1 MEVILIENI
10 EKLGKIGDVVKVKDG
25 YARNYLIPKK
35 KVLRANKENLKVF
48 EEKKSIIESE
58 EKKRKEKSEEIAK
71 KIKDLEII
79 IIRNAA
85 ENGQLYGSV
94 TSKDIVKE
102 IVLLNKIELLN
113 EQINLKK
120 TLKSIGVYEVEIS
133 VYTDLKIKILVSVA
147 KTKELGLKQIKEFKN
162 PKKIKKIQ
170 KKEDMAN
177 KKNETEDNTELNTKD
192 LISEIEK
199 KEEIKP
205 KKEINKIPTKK
216 KEKTKLKMISS
227 TKPYSRSD
235 RLSDQI
241 HHIVANIFIK
251 EYPVTYCDLLTV
263 TKVEVTR
270 NLRLAKIY
278 LRNQ

>member
-10 EKLGKIGDVVKVKDG
+10 EKLGKVGDVVKVKDG

-48 EEKKSIIESE
+48 DEKKSVIETE

-71 KIKDLEII
+71 KIKNLEII

-102 IVLLNKIELLN
+102 ILLLNKIELLN

-120 TLKSIGVYEVEIS
+120 TLKSIGVHEVEIS
-133 VYTDLKIKILVSVA
+133 VYTDLKIKILVVVA
-147 KTKELGLKQIKEFKN
+147 KTKELGLKQIKEFKS

-170 KKEDMAN
+170 KKEDVDN
-177 KKNETEDNTELNTKD
+177 KKNETGEKTELNTKD

-199 KEEIKP
+199 KEEITIKSS
-205 KKEINKIPTKK
+205 KTKEKTPITKK
-216 KEKTKLKMISS
+216 KKNKK
-227 TKPYSRSD
+227 
-235 RLSDQI
+235 
-241 HHIVANIFIK
+241 
-251 EYPVTYCDLLTV
+251 
-263 TKVEVTR
+263 
-270 NLRLAKIY
+270 
-278 LRNQ
+278 

>member
-10 EKLGKIGDVVKVKDG
+10 EKLGKVGDVVKVKDG

-48 EEKKSIIESE
+48 DEKKSVIEAE

-79 IIRNAA
+79 IIRNVA

-102 IVLLNKIELLN
+102 IFLLNKIELAN

-120 TLKSIGVYEVEIS
+120 TLKSIGVYEVKIS
-133 VYTDLKIKILVSVA
+133 VYTDLKIKILVIVA
-147 KTKELGLKQIKEFKN
+147 KTKELGLEQIKEFKS

-170 KKEDMAN
+170 KKEDVDN
-177 KKNETEDNTELNTKD
+177 KKNETEEKTELNTKD

-199 KEEIKP
+199 KEEITIKSSETKEKKP
-205 KKEINKIPTKK
+205 IIKK
-216 KEKTKLKMISS
+216 KKNKK
-227 TKPYSRSD
+227 
-235 RLSDQI
+235 
-241 HHIVANIFIK
+241 
-251 EYPVTYCDLLTV
+251 
-263 TKVEVTR
+263 
-270 NLRLAKIY
+270 
-278 LRNQ
+278 

>member
-10 EKLGKIGDVVKVKDG
+10 EKLGKVGDVVKVKDG
-25 YARNYLIPKK
+25 YAKNYLIPKK

-48 EEKKSIIESE
+48 EEKKSVIEAE
-58 EKKRKEKSEEIAK
+58 EKKRKIKSEEIAK
-71 KIKDLEII
+71 KIKDLEVI

-102 IVLLNKIELLN
+102 ILLLNKIELLN

-133 VYTDLKIKILVSVA
+133 VYTDLKIKILVVVA
-147 KTKELGLKQIKEFKN
+147 KTKELGLKQIKEFKS

-170 KKEDMAN
+170 KKEDVDN
-177 KKNETEDNTELNTKD
+177 KKNETEEKTELNTKD

-199 KEEIKP
+199 KEEITIKSSKTKEKKP
-205 KKEINKIPTKK
+205 ITKK
-216 KEKTKLKMISS
+216 KKKK
-227 TKPYSRSD
+227 K
-235 RLSDQI
+235 
-241 HHIVANIFIK
+241 
-251 EYPVTYCDLLTV
+251 
-263 TKVEVTR
+263 
-270 NLRLAKIY
+270 
-278 LRNQ
+278 

>member
-10 EKLGKIGDVVKVKDG
+10 EKLGKVGDVVKVKDG

-48 EEKKSIIESE
+48 DEKKSAIETE
-58 EKKRKEKSEEIAK
+58 EKKRKKKSEEIAK
-71 KIKDLEII
+71 KIKNLEII
-79 IIRNAA
+79 IIRNAS

-102 IVLLNKIELLN
+102 ILLLNKIELLN

-133 VYTDLKIKILVSVA
+133 VYTDLKIKILVVVA
-147 KTKELGLKQIKEFKN
+147 KTKELGLKQIKEFKS

-170 KKEDMAN
+170 KKEDVDN
-177 KKNETEDNTELNTKD
+177 KKNETEEKTELNTKD

-199 KEEIKP
+199 KEEITIKSSKTKEKKP
-205 KKEINKIPTKK
+205 ITKK
-216 KEKTKLKMISS
+216 KKNKK
-227 TKPYSRSD
+227 
-235 RLSDQI
+235 
-241 HHIVANIFIK
+241 
-251 EYPVTYCDLLTV
+251 
-263 TKVEVTR
+263 
-270 NLRLAKIY
+270 
-278 LRNQ
+278 

>member
-10 EKLGKIGDVVKVKDG
+10 EKLGKVGDVVKVKDG

-48 EEKKSIIESE
+48 DEKKSVIEAE

-71 KIKDLEII
+71 KIKNLEII

-102 IVLLNKIELLN
+102 ILLLNKIELLN

-133 VYTDLKIKILVSVA
+133 VYTDLKIKILVVVA
-147 KTKELGLKQIKEFKN
+147 KTKELGLKQIKEFKS

-170 KKEDMAN
+170 KKEDVDN
-177 KKNETEDNTELNTKD
+177 KKNGTEEKTELNTKD

-199 KEEIKP
+199 KEEITIKSSKTKEKKP
-205 KKEINKIPTKK
+205 ITKK
-216 KEKTKLKMISS
+216 KKNKK
-227 TKPYSRSD
+227 
-235 RLSDQI
+235 
-241 HHIVANIFIK
+241 
-251 EYPVTYCDLLTV
+251 
-263 TKVEVTR
+263 
-270 NLRLAKIY
+270 
-278 LRNQ
+278 

>member
-10 EKLGKIGDVVKVKDG
+10 EKLGKVGDVVKVKDG

-48 EEKKSIIESE
+48 DEKKSVIEAE

-71 KIKDLEII
+71 KIKNLEII
-79 IIRNAA
+79 IIKNAA
-85 ENGQLYGSV
+85 ENDQLYGSV

-102 IVLLNKIELLN
+102 ILLLNKIELLN

-133 VYTDLKIKILVSVA
+133 VYTDLKIKILVVVA
-147 KTKELGLKQIKEFKN
+147 KTKELGLKQIKEFKS

-170 KKEDMAN
+170 KKEDVDN
-177 KKNETEDNTELNTKD
+177 KKNETEEKTELNTKD

-199 KEEIKP
+199 KEEITIKSSKTKEKKP
-205 KKEINKIPTKK
+205 ITKK
-216 KEKTKLKMISS
+216 KKNKK
-227 TKPYSRSD
+227 
-235 RLSDQI
+235 
-241 HHIVANIFIK
+241 
-251 EYPVTYCDLLTV
+251 
-263 TKVEVTR
+263 
-270 NLRLAKIY
+270 
-278 LRNQ
+278 

>member
-10 EKLGKIGDVVKVKDG
+10 EKLGKVGDVVKVKDG

-48 EEKKSIIESE
+48 DEKKSVIEAE

-71 KIKDLEII
+71 KIKNLEII

-102 IVLLNKIELLN
+102 ILLLNKIELLN

-133 VYTDLKIKILVSVA
+133 VYTDLKIKILVVVA
-147 KTKELGLKQIKEFKN
+147 KTKELGLKQIKEFKS

-170 KKEDMAN
+170 KKEDVDN
-177 KKNETEDNTELNTKD
+177 KKNETEEKTELNTKD

-199 KEEIKP
+199 KEEITIKSSKTKEKKP
-205 KKEINKIPTKK
+205 ITRKEKK
-216 KEKTKLKMISS
+216 KK
-227 TKPYSRSD
+227 
-235 RLSDQI
+235 
-241 HHIVANIFIK
+241 
-251 EYPVTYCDLLTV
+251 
-263 TKVEVTR
+263 
-270 NLRLAKIY
+270 
-278 LRNQ
+278 

>member
-10 EKLGKIGDVVKVKDG
+10 EKLGKVGDVVKVKDG

-48 EEKKSIIESE
+48 DEKKSVIEAE

-71 KIKDLEII
+71 KIKNLEII

-102 IVLLNKIELLN
+102 ILLLNKIELLN

-133 VYTDLKIKILVSVA
+133 VYTDLKIKILVIVA
-147 KTKELGLKQIKEFKN
+147 KTKELGLEQIKEFKS

-170 KKEDMAN
+170 KKEDVGN
-177 KKNETEDNTELNTKD
+177 KKNETEEKTELNTKD

-199 KEEIKP
+199 KEEITIKSSKTKEKKP
-205 KKEINKIPTKK
+205 ITKK
-216 KEKTKLKMISS
+216 KKNKK
-227 TKPYSRSD
+227 
-235 RLSDQI
+235 
-241 HHIVANIFIK
+241 
-251 EYPVTYCDLLTV
+251 
-263 TKVEVTR
+263 
-270 NLRLAKIY
+270 
-278 LRNQ
+278 

>member
-10 EKLGKIGDVVKVKDG
+10 EKLGKVGDVVKVKDG

-48 EEKKSIIESE
+48 DEKKSVIEAE

-71 KIKDLEII
+71 KIKNLEII

-102 IVLLNKIELLN
+102 ILLLNKIELLN

-133 VYTDLKIKILVSVA
+133 VYTDLKIKILVVVA
-147 KTKELGLKQIKEFKN
+147 KTKELGLKQIKEFKS

-170 KKEDMAN
+170 KKEDVDN
-177 KKNETEDNTELNTKD
+177 KKNETEKKTELNTKD

-199 KEEIKP
+199 KEEITIKSSKTKEKKP
-205 KKEINKIPTKK
+205 ITKK
-216 KEKTKLKMISS
+216 KKNKK
-227 TKPYSRSD
+227 
-235 RLSDQI
+235 
-241 HHIVANIFIK
+241 
-251 EYPVTYCDLLTV
+251 
-263 TKVEVTR
+263 
-270 NLRLAKIY
+270 
-278 LRNQ
+278 

>member
-10 EKLGKIGDVVKVKDG
+10 EKLGKVGDVVKVKDG

-48 EEKKSIIESE
+48 DEKKSVIEAE

-71 KIKDLEII
+71 KIKNLEII

-85 ENGQLYGSV
+85 ENDQLYGSV

-102 IVLLNKIELLN
+102 ILLLNKIELLN

-133 VYTDLKIKILVSVA
+133 VYTDLKIKILVVVA
-147 KTKELGLKQIKEFKN
+147 KTKELGLKQIKEFKS

-170 KKEDMAN
+170 KKEDVDN
-177 KKNETEDNTELNTKD
+177 KKNETEEKTELNTKD

-199 KEEIKP
+199 KEEITIKSSKTKEKKP
-205 KKEINKIPTKK
+205 ITKK
-216 KEKTKLKMISS
+216 KKNKK
-227 TKPYSRSD
+227 
-235 RLSDQI
+235 
-241 HHIVANIFIK
+241 
-251 EYPVTYCDLLTV
+251 
-263 TKVEVTR
+263 
-270 NLRLAKIY
+270 
-278 LRNQ
+278 

>member
-10 EKLGKIGDVVKVKDG
+10 EKLGKVGDVVKVKDG

-48 EEKKSIIESE
+48 DEKKSVIESE

-71 KIKDLEII
+71 KIKNLEII

-94 TSKDIVKE
+94 TSKDVVKE
-102 IVLLNKIELLN
+102 ILLLNKIELLN

-120 TLKSIGVYEVEIS
+120 TLKSIGVHEVEIS
-133 VYTDLKIKILVSVA
+133 VYTDLKIKILVIVA
-147 KTKELGLKQIKEFKN
+147 KTKELGLEQIKEFKS

-170 KKEDMAN
+170 KKEDVDN
-177 KKNETEDNTELNTKD
+177 KKNETEEKTELNTKD

-199 KEEIKP
+199 KEEITIKSSKTKGKKP
-205 KKEINKIPTKK
+205 ITKK
-216 KEKTKLKMISS
+216 KKNKK
-227 TKPYSRSD
+227 
-235 RLSDQI
+235 
-241 HHIVANIFIK
+241 
-251 EYPVTYCDLLTV
+251 
-263 TKVEVTR
+263 
-270 NLRLAKIY
+270 
-278 LRNQ
+278 

>member
-10 EKLGKIGDVVKVKDG
+10 EKLGKVGDVVKVKDG

-35 KVLRANKENLKVF
+35 KVLRASKENLKIF
-48 EEKKSIIESE
+48 EEKKLEIEAE

-71 KIKDLEII
+71 KIKGLEII

-102 IVLLNKIELLN
+102 ILILNKIKLLN

-120 TLKSIGVYEVEIS
+120 PLKSIGAYEVAIS

-147 KTKELGLKQIKEFKN
+147 KTKEIGLEQIKEFKN
-162 PKKIKKIQ
+162 PKKIKKVQ
-170 KKEDMAN
+170 KKEDVNN
-177 KKNETEDNTELNTKD
+177 KKKETEGKNELNTKD
-192 LISEIEK
+192 LINVIEK

-205 KKEINKIPTKK
+205 KKKETSKKSSKTKEKVKLKKEVITTKISKTKKKKPKKTKK
-216 KEKTKLKMISS
+216 KEKK
-227 TKPYSRSD
+227 
-235 RLSDQI
+235 
-241 HHIVANIFIK
+241 
-251 EYPVTYCDLLTV
+251 
-263 TKVEVTR
+263 
-270 NLRLAKIY
+270 
-278 LRNQ
+278 

>member
-10 EKLGKIGDVVKVKDG
+10 EKLGKVGDVVKVKDG

-48 EEKKSIIESE
+48 DEKKSVIEAE

-71 KIKDLEII
+71 KIKNLEII
-79 IIRNAA
+79 IIRNAG

-102 IVLLNKIELLN
+102 ILLLNKIELLN

-133 VYTDLKIKILVSVA
+133 VYTDLKIKILVVVA
-147 KTKELGLKQIKEFKN
+147 KTKELGLKQIKEFKS

-170 KKEDMAN
+170 KKEDVDN
-177 KKNETEDNTELNTKD
+177 KKNETEEKTELNTKD

-199 KEEIKP
+199 KEEITIKSSKTKGKKP
-205 KKEINKIPTKK
+205 ILKK
-216 KEKTKLKMISS
+216 KKNKK
-227 TKPYSRSD
+227 
-235 RLSDQI
+235 
-241 HHIVANIFIK
+241 
-251 EYPVTYCDLLTV
+251 
-263 TKVEVTR
+263 
-270 NLRLAKIY
+270 
-278 LRNQ
+278 

>member
-10 EKLGKIGDVVKVKDG
+10 EKLGKVGDVVKVKDG

-48 EEKKSIIESE
+48 DEKKSVIEAE

-71 KIKDLEII
+71 KIKNLEII

-102 IVLLNKIELLN
+102 ILLLNKIELLN

-133 VYTDLKIKILVSVA
+133 VYTDLKIKILVIVA
-147 KTKELGLKQIKEFKN
+147 KTKELGLKQIKEFKS

-170 KKEDMAN
+170 KKEDVDN
-177 KKNETEDNTELNTKD
+177 KKNETEEKTELNTKD

-199 KEEIKP
+199 KEEITIKSSKTKEKKP
-205 KKEINKIPTKK
+205 ITKK
-216 KEKTKLKMISS
+216 KKNKK
-227 TKPYSRSD
+227 
-235 RLSDQI
+235 
-241 HHIVANIFIK
+241 
-251 EYPVTYCDLLTV
+251 
-263 TKVEVTR
+263 
-270 NLRLAKIY
+270 
-278 LRNQ
+278 

>member
-10 EKLGKIGDVVKVKDG
+10 EKLGKVGDVVKVKDG

-48 EEKKSIIESE
+48 DEKKSVIEAE

-71 KIKDLEII
+71 KIKNLEII
-79 IIRNAA
+79 IIKNAA
-85 ENGQLYGSV
+85 ENDQLYGSV

-102 IVLLNKIELLN
+102 ILLLNKIELLN

-133 VYTDLKIKILVSVA
+133 VYTDLKIKILVVVA
-147 KTKELGLKQIKEFKN
+147 KTKELGLKQIKEFKS

-170 KKEDMAN
+170 KKEDVDN
-177 KKNETEDNTELNTKD
+177 KKNETEEKTELNTKD

-199 KEEIKP
+199 KEEITIKSSKTKEKKP
-205 KKEINKIPTKK
+205 KTKK
-216 KEKTKLKMISS
+216 KKNKK
-227 TKPYSRSD
+227 
-235 RLSDQI
+235 
-241 HHIVANIFIK
+241 
-251 EYPVTYCDLLTV
+251 
-263 TKVEVTR
+263 
-270 NLRLAKIY
+270 
-278 LRNQ
+278 

>member
-10 EKLGKIGDVVKVKDG
+10 EKLGKVGDVVKVKDG
-25 YARNYLIPKK
+25 YAKNYLIPKK

-48 EEKKSIIESE
+48 DEKKSVIEAE

-71 KIKDLEII
+71 KIKNLEII

-102 IVLLNKIELLN
+102 ILLLNKIELLN

-120 TLKSIGVYEVEIS
+120 TLKSIGVHEVEIS
-133 VYTDLKIKILVSVA
+133 VYTDLKIKILVIVA
-147 KTKELGLKQIKEFKN
+147 KTKELGLEQIKEFKS

-177 KKNETEDNTELNTKD
+177 KKNETEEKNELNTKD

-199 KEEIKP
+199 KEEITIKSSKTKEKKP
-205 KKEINKIPTKK
+205 IIKK
-216 KEKTKLKMISS
+216 KKNKK
-227 TKPYSRSD
+227 
-235 RLSDQI
+235 
-241 HHIVANIFIK
+241 
-251 EYPVTYCDLLTV
+251 
-263 TKVEVTR
+263 
-270 NLRLAKIY
+270 
-278 LRNQ
+278 

>member
-10 EKLGKIGDVVKVKDG
+10 EKLGKVGDVVKVKDG

-48 EEKKSIIESE
+48 DEKKSVIEAE

-71 KIKDLEII
+71 KIKNLEII

-102 IVLLNKIELLN
+102 ILLLNKIELLN

-170 KKEDMAN
+170 KKEDVDN
-177 KKNETEDNTELNTKD
+177 KKDETEEKTELNTKD

-199 KEEIKP
+199 KEEITIKSS
-205 KKEINKIPTKK
+205 KI
-216 KEKTKLKMISS
+216 IG
-227 TKPYSRSD
+227 
-235 RLSDQI
+235 
-241 HHIVANIFIK
+241 
-251 EYPVTYCDLLTV
+251 LL
-263 TKVEVTR
+263 
-270 NLRLAKIY
+270 
-278 LRNQ
+278 